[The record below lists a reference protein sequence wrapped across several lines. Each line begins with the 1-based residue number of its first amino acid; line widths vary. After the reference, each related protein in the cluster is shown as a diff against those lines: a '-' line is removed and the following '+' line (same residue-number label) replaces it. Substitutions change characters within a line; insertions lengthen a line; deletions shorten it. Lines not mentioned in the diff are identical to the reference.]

1 MPGSNPPSATPNS
14 ARTVTNDAKLRTKP
28 RLIVKIPHT
37 AVRSGSQILGD
48 IFLSTRFEGNSLP
61 LC

>member
-14 ARTVTNDAKLRTKP
+14 ARTVTNDAKLRKP